1 MANLTTLCHLHH
13 LHALHDQRYIEITGT
28 APDRLTW
35 RIGIKPDGSAL
46 MVVGPGEKVL
56 SPRPPA
62 PRITPLQLLWMH
74 LELDGRLV
82 SNFG

>member
-1 MANLTTLCHLHH
+1 MANLSILCELHH
-13 LHALHDQRYIEITGT
+13 LYALRNQRYIEVTGT

-35 RIGIKPDGSAL
+35 RIGIKPDGTAL

-56 SPRPPA
+56 SPKPPP

-74 LELDGRLV
+74 LELDGSLL
-82 SNFG
+82 SNF